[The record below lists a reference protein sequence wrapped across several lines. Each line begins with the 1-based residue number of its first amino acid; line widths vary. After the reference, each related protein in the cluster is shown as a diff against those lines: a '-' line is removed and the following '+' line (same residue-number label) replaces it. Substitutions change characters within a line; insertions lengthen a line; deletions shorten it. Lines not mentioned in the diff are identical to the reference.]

1 MLVLE
6 KLKNIKRWRIKKLSD
21 YVDFEE
27 TFNYFTEKVDE
38 FIDVASEKIDDFFD
52 NVYQKIPGSIFG
64 FTGVAISAFSTL
76 TSLLLY
82 MAVDP
87 SFSFV
92 THWISN
98 LGGGPN
104 GSSFVFNSGMMVT
117 SIFILLF
124 QIYVIRDLKKR
135 GGNKILIKLLF
146 LAAICSTAG
155 LFFVG
160 VFPLTVAIL
169 HGTAA
174 SFYFFGGLI
183 FCTLYGVLVLLTPG
197 VHKIQAILGFI
208 TAGFFGLHLF
218 TSMITALFT
227 EVEMGINM
235 FTEWSSLFAVLI
247 LILESAFYSVK
258 VKISIRRKARKNQ
271 IEGPRLSQNN
281 ITKLR
286 NFIQSIKKQKI
297 QK

>member
-1 MLVLE
+1 M
-6 KLKNIKRWRIKKLSD
+6 SD
-21 YVDFEE
+21 YTDFVEAFE
-27 TFNYFTEKVDE
+27 YLTEKVDE
-38 FIDVASEKIDDFFD
+38 LIDVASEKIDDFFD
-52 NVYQKIPGSIFG
+52 HVYKKIPGSIFG
-64 FTGVAISAFSTL
+64 FTGAAISVFSTTL
-76 TSLLLY
+76 ALFLY

-104 GSSFVFNSGMMVT
+104 GSSFVFNTGMMIT

-135 GGNKILIKLLF
+135 SGNQILVKLLF
-146 LAAICSTAG
+146 ISAICSTMG

-160 VFPLTVAIL
+160 VFPLTFAIL

-174 SFYFFGGLI
+174 SFYFFGGLC
-183 FCTLYGVLVLLTPG
+183 FCTLYGILVLLTPG

-218 TSMITALFT
+218 TSMMTAMFT

-235 FTEWSSLFAVLI
+235 FTEWLSLFAVLI

-258 VKISIRRKARKNQ
+258 AKISIRRKARENQ
-271 IEGPRLSQNN
+271 IDGPRLSQKN

-286 NFIQSIKKQKI
+286 NFIESIKKQKI
-297 QK
+297 QKQSFLKRFTRS